1 MGDVP
6 VAGEQR
12 GAAGVLGDD
21 EGVGREDGRGARAPE
36 ELQRG
41 GVLGVSFPRRIEK
54 DEVERRGGLGEGIE
68 QSCGAA
74 GLDGVTGVDAESAEV
89 GADCCDG
96 GRGFLGEVDV
106 VGAAAKR
113 FNADS
118 SGAGV
123 KVREASAGDPW
134 GEDVEE
140 SFAQPVAGGAGP
152 RAAWRGELTRAIR
165 ACDNAHSSI
174 IAAPFCAGFHD
185 RYPASAYNSGMRG
198 WSFLAGRF
206 FGVEVRIHA
215 FFLLLLAAGMAA
227 SALVGVHP
235 MRMVALWGLLLLA
248 VAIRET
254 ARAVAAAWFGLEL
267 RGILLLPTGG
277 LMSFTSLEATERA
290 SQARIQRRMAVVGPL
305 ASIGFGLML
314 AGLILSSAPGVDLIG
329 RPWITPTHLVRS
341 LVWMNI
347 LLGLV
352 NLLPALPLDGGHA
365 LQMGSASAK
374 AGAEDSAGAS
384 PQVARLWGLG
394 GGFSRWLAIGLIV
407 SGILLSN
414 MWFGLWL
421 GLMGAFMLIGARME
435 GQGMLIQSDVE
446 TVRMRDVMLT
456 QFSTLSAS
464 DTLEDALQRAVHSLQ
479 DVFPVVRGGT
489 LVGSVSRQNIVEALA
504 AEGNSY
510 VQGVMTRSFQTAQPD
525 DSLVK
530 TLRRI
535 LGDQGA
541 QLVPVMDGERI
552 VGIVTPQNLSQS
564 MGLLNQSRRMRR
576 IES

>member
-1 MGDVP
+1 
-6 VAGEQR
+6 
-12 GAAGVLGDD
+12 
-21 EGVGREDGRGARAPE
+21 
-36 ELQRG
+36 
-41 GVLGVSFPRRIEK
+41 
-54 DEVERRGGLGEGIE
+54 
-68 QSCGAA
+68 
-74 GLDGVTGVDAESAEV
+74 
-89 GADCCDG
+89 
-96 GRGFLGEVDV
+96 
-106 VGAAAKR
+106 
-113 FNADS
+113 
-118 SGAGV
+118 
-123 KVREASAGDPW
+123 
-134 GEDVEE
+134 
-140 SFAQPVAGGAGP
+140 
-152 RAAWRGELTRAIR
+152 
-165 ACDNAHSSI
+165 
-174 IAAPFCAGFHD
+174 
-185 RYPASAYNSGMRG
+185 
-198 WSFLAGRF
+198 
-206 FGVEVRIHA
+206 
-215 FFLLLLAAGMAA
+215 
-227 SALVGVHP
+227 
-235 MRMVALWGLLLLA
+235 
-248 VAIRET
+248 
-254 ARAVAAAWFGLEL
+254 
-267 RGILLLPTGG
+267 
-277 LMSFTSLEATERA
+277 
-290 SQARIQRRMAVVGPL
+290 MAVVGPL

-314 AGLILSSAPGVDLIG
+314 AGLILSSAPGVDLVG

-365 LQMGSASAK
+365 LQMGSASGK